1 MKQEEN
7 KRKRKADLKKGFME
21 QEKELKTI
29 KLKLLDNAVKDTV
42 AIELA
47 ETVGTVKRV
56 TFLLPYFVQRF
67 LSYQ

>member
-1 MKQEEN
+1 MGMKREEN

-47 ETVGTVKRV
+47 ETVKRV
-56 TFLLPYFVQRF
+56 TFFCYHILYNEF
-67 LSYQ
+67 

>member
-29 KLKLLDNAVKDTV
+29 KQKLLDNAVKDTV

-56 TFLLPYFVQRF
+56 TFCYHILYNEF
-67 LSYQ
+67 